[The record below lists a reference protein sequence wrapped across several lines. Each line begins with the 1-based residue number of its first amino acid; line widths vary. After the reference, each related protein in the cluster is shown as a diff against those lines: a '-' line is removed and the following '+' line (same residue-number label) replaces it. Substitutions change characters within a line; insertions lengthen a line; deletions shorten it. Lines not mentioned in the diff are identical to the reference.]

1 MTGLTDTNKRAV
13 FPTKPEYKVG
23 DLVAVKVYDASQNTL
38 FTEPIEISDAIT
50 FHKNYRSTTY

>member
-13 FPTKPEYKVG
+13 FPTKPDYKVG

-38 FTEPIEISDAIT
+38 FTEPLELSDASN
-50 FHKNYRSTTY
+50 FHSKYR